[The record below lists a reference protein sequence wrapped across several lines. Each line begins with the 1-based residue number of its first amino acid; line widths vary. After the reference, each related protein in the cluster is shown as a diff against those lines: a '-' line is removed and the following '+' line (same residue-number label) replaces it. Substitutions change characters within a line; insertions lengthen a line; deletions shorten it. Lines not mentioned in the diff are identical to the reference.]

1 MSPRYTEQNEEHD
14 SCPLSFL
21 FVETLFP
28 TGKKFKKLKNMKKK
42 NNPKIQ
48 TATFKMM
55 ELKEPCDID
64 RMTEQTGDTITI

>member
-1 MSPRYTEQNEEHD
+1 
-14 SCPLSFL
+14 
-21 FVETLFP
+21 
-28 TGKKFKKLKNMKKK
+28 MKKK

-64 RMTEQTGDTITI
+64 RMTEQTGDTITIWEC